1 MSNRAS
7 PYERRSGRNTHQRR
21 DPHTPSRTPES
32 WLPPPPIRAPPNIMA
47 SPTSTTN
54 RNIMVI
60 VDFAELAHLAHPAR
74 NDAGEQHYYRM
85 LHPGYYDSCN
95 SFESEALFTHCHL
108 VLARDAHTYTISM
121 LMGALVEH
129 ILATFLVEVDPNQIE
144 FRFSDRD
151 GETLQAPRDRRLLE
165 LFDDEFPMWRS
176 IQQGVFRNEPIR
188 ADIDYPFI
196 ARFSCHLSALGV
208 ILP

>member
-1 MSNRAS
+1 
-7 PYERRSGRNTHQRR
+7 
-21 DPHTPSRTPES
+21 
-32 WLPPPPIRAPPNIMA
+32 
-47 SPTSTTN
+47 
-54 RNIMVI
+54 MVI
-60 VDFAELAHLAHPAR
+60 VDFQELAHLAHPAR

-151 GETLQAPRDRRLLE
+151 GETLFKLPEIND
-165 LFDDEFPMWRS
+165 
-176 IQQGVFRNEPIR
+176 
-188 ADIDYPFI
+188 
-196 ARFSCHLSALGV
+196 FSNFSTMNSQCGAASSKESFV
-208 ILP
+208 MSPQERT